1 MTIYNK
7 RELKSQIIILTPRD
21 IILDDSINKEE
32 FIHMEQKKLN
42 RNIV

>member
-1 MTIYNK
+1 MAIYNK
-7 RELKSQIIILTPRD
+7 KELREQIIILTPRD

-32 FIHMEQKKLN
+32 FIKREQFKLN